1 MPSGFPLPMFSH
13 FVTMKH
19 WLAFE
24 VFASSISFVKGY
36 SLVREYSGQS
46 FFDLW
51 DFYGAYDNTTQ
62 GNVIWVNESYAT
74 SQRLAYVD
82 SQGNAIIKVD
92 NTTDVPMGQNRNA
105 VRITTQDT
113 YDVGSLWII
122 DLSHIPFGCSV
133 WPAFWSFGPN
143 WPENGEIDIIEGI
156 NLMPNNQISVHS
168 TPGCTHNGSE
178 YQLGT
183 SGTTTDCSEPS
194 GCTVM
199 ETSPNSYGSGFAA
212 AGGGV
217 WATQFDVSGIFIWF
231 WSRLNVPA
239 SIHQV
244 DSASMDVTQWGIPHA
259 SYFSNTCNITQYFSA
274 QNLVLD
280 ITLCGDWAGVGTS
293 YNASCGNSGPTG
305 LCYQDCVVGPGSPR
319 YDNAYF
325 NISYVRAYTSALP
338 SATPMTSITITPTTS
353 TNLTMATTSS
363 TTSYGGQFTQ
373 SSDNNWWGPIVM
385 LLIAAPI
392 AVIGSWP
399 LMLKKWHHR
408 STPPV

>member
-19 WLAFE
+19 WLVFE
-24 VFASSISFVKGY
+24 VFASYIVYSVNGY
-36 SLVREYSGQS
+36 TLVREYSGQN

-92 NTTDVPMGQNRNA
+92 NTTDVAMGQNRSS
-105 VRITTQDT
+105 VRITTRDT

-122 DLSHIPFGCSV
+122 DLSHMPFGCSV

-143 WPENGEIDIIEGI
+143 WPEDGEIDIIEGI
-156 NLMPNNQISVHS
+156 NLMIDNQISIHT

-183 SGTTTDCSEPS
+183 SGATTDCSQPS
-194 GCTVM
+194 GCTVT
-199 ETSPNSYGSGFAA
+199 ESSPNSFGSGFAA

-231 WSRLNVPA
+231 WSRPDVPA
-239 SIHQV
+239 SIDQV
-244 DSASMDVTQWGIPHA
+244 DSASMNVAQWGIPHA
-259 SYFSNTCNITQYFSA
+259 SYFSNTCNITQYFSP

-280 ITLCGDWAGVGTS
+280 ITLCGGWAGAGTS

-338 SATPMTSITITPTTS
+338 SSTPITPTTS
-353 TNLTMATTSS
+353 TNPTAATTSS
-363 TTSYGGQFTQ
+363 MTSYGGKFTQ
-373 SSDNNWWGPIVM
+373 RSDNNGWGAIVM

-399 LMLKKWHHR
+399 LMFKKWRHR
-408 STPPV
+408 GIPPV

>member
-1 MPSGFPLPMFSH
+1 
-13 FVTMKH
+13 MKH
-19 WLAFE
+19 WLVFE
-24 VFASSISFVKGY
+24 VFSSYIYSVMGY

-51 DFYGAYDNTTQ
+51 DFYGANDNTTQ
-62 GNVIWVNESYAT
+62 GTAIWVNESYAI

-92 NTTDVPMGQNRNA
+92 NTTDVPMGQNRST

-113 YDVGSLWII
+113 YDVGSLWMI

-143 WPENGEIDIIEGI
+143 WPEDGEIDIIEGI
-156 NLMPNNQISVHS
+156 NLMVNNQIGIHT

-183 SGTTTDCSEPS
+183 SGTTTDCSQPS
-194 GCTVM
+194 GCTVI
-199 ETSPNSYGSGFAA
+199 ETSPNSYGSGFAT

-231 WSRLNVPA
+231 WSRPDIPA
-239 SIHQV
+239 SIDQG
-244 DSASMDVTQWGIPHA
+244 DSASMDVTQWGTPHA
-259 SYFSNTCNITQYFSA
+259 SYFSNTCNITQYFSP

-280 ITLCGDWAGVGTS
+280 ITLCGTWAGAGTS

-338 SATPMTSITITPTTS
+338 SITSMSPITPTTP
-353 TNLTMATTSS
+353 TNPTTAMTSS
-363 TTSYGGQFTQ
+363 ATRYGGKFTQ
-373 SSDNNWWGPIVM
+373 RSDNDGWGAIVM

-399 LMLKKWHHR
+399 LMLKKWYHR
-408 STPPV
+408 GISPVQPA

>member
-1 MPSGFPLPMFSH
+1 MPSGFLPLILSH
-13 FVTMKH
+13 FVAIMMKH
-19 WLAFE
+19 WLVFE
-24 VFASSISFVKGY
+24 LFTSYISSVKGY
-36 SLVREYSGQS
+36 SLVREYSGQG

-51 DFYGAYDNTTQ
+51 DFYGGYDNTTL
-62 GNVIWVNESYAT
+62 GNAIWVNESYAT

-82 SQGNAIIKVD
+82 NQGNAIIKVD
-92 NTTDVPMGQNRNA
+92 NTTNVPLGQNRST

-143 WPENGEIDIIEGI
+143 WPEDGEIDIIEGI
-156 NLMPNNQISVHS
+156 NLMSANQISIHT

-183 SGTTTDCSEPS
+183 SGSTTDCSQPS

-199 ETSPNSYGSGFAA
+199 ETSPNSYGSSFAA

-231 WSRLNVPA
+231 WSRPDVPA
-239 SIHQV
+239 SVNSTSIN
-244 DSASMDVTQWGIPHA
+244 VTQWGIPHA

-280 ITLCGDWAGVGTS
+280 ITLCGDWAGVQSIYDATC
-293 YNASCGNSGPTG
+293 ANSGPTG
-305 LCYQDCVVGPGSPR
+305 LCYEDCVVGPGSPR
-319 YDNAYF
+319 YDDAYF

-338 SATPMTSITITPTTS
+338 SPTSIPVITPTISIEPT
-353 TNLTMATTSS
+353 TATTKRL
-363 TTSYGGQFTQ
+363 THH
-373 SSDNNWWGPIVM
+373 SDNNGWGVIVM
-385 LLIAAPI
+385 FLIAAPI
-392 AVIGSWP
+392 AMIGSWP
-399 LMLKKWHHR
+399 LMFKKWHHR
-408 STPPV
+408 GMPPVQPA

>member
-1 MPSGFPLPMFSH
+1 
-13 FVTMKH
+13 MKH
-19 WLAFE
+19 WLVFE
-24 VFASSISFVKGY
+24 IFASYISSVKGY

-51 DFYGAYDNTTQ
+51 DFYGAYDNTTL
-62 GNVIWVNESYAT
+62 GNAVWVNQSYAT
-74 SQRLAYVD
+74 SQRLAYID
-82 SQGNAIIKVD
+82 SQGNVIIKVD
-92 NTTDVPMGQNRNA
+92 NTTDVPMGQNRST

-143 WPENGEIDIIEGI
+143 WPEDGEIDIIEGI
-156 NLMPNNQISVHS
+156 NLMPENQISIHT
-168 TPGCTHNGSE
+168 TPGCTQNGSE

-183 SGTTTDCSEPS
+183 SGTTSDCSQAS

-199 ETSPNSYGSGFAA
+199 ETSPNSFGSSFAA

-231 WSRLNVPA
+231 WSRPNVPA
-239 SIHQV
+239 SISQV
-244 DSASMDVTQWGIPHA
+244 DSASMNVTQWGTPHA
-259 SYFSNTCNITQYFSA
+259 SYFSNTCNITRYFSA

-293 YNASCGNSGPTG
+293 YSASCGNSGPTG
-305 LCYQDCVVGPGSPR
+305 LCYEDCVVGPGSPR
-319 YDNAYF
+319 YDDAYF

-338 SATPMTSITITPTTS
+338 SPTPSPSITPTTS
-353 TNLTMATTSS
+353 TDHTTAMTSS
-363 TTSYGGQFTQ
+363 TTRHDGLSTHT
-373 SSDNNWWGPIVM
+373 SNNNGWGAIVM

-399 LMLKKWHHR
+399 LVFRRWYHR
-408 STPPV
+408 GIPPPQPA